1 MKLGTDV
8 LFRPKGPFV
17 PQHLAVLTAQRARVF
32 AGAVCP
38 MG

>member
-17 PQHLAVLTAQRARVF
+17 PQHLVVPTAERARVF
-32 AGAVCP
+32 AGAVCL